1 MLKIPILRGALPGLF
16 FQRLT
21 VVTCWSLW
29 QLLKR
34 HPDDATVMV
43 HMGQLEKK
51 EGMVIHH
58 NFEVFKVKAV
68 FLLMILLFDS
78 SCLYTLPFLI
88 SIISESSTLR
98 FSDLVE

>member
-1 MLKIPILRGALPGLF
+1 MVRYNFSFCNSFEEILGKVQFVTHRKKSYTESIPQAVF

-21 VVTCWSLW
+21 VVHMLVW

-51 EGMVIHH
+51 EGM
-58 NFEVFKVKAV
+58 
-68 FLLMILLFDS
+68 
-78 SCLYTLPFLI
+78 
-88 SIISESSTLR
+88 
-98 FSDLVE
+98 